1 MTLDNLDNYLKVFEE
16 INQSS
21 TINGITGLQDFRKEN
36 WDKFVKTGIPI
47 HRRGNERW
55 KYTNLRPLLDSFHIP
70 SKKEEEDFQKDL
82 ESNIPLIENQIVIVL
97 VNGIFSEKLSSNL
110 KNIKGVRLSTLN
122 DSNFEI
128 QHLYKNS
135 KSNQDPLYLLIMLV
149 PMMLLVYML
158 KIVILI

>member
-21 TINGITGLQDFRKEN
+21 TINGITDLQDYRKGN

-55 KYTNLRPLLDSFHIP
+55 KYTNLRPLLDSFHVP
-70 SKKEEEDFQKDL
+70 SKKDDNDFQKDL
-82 ESNIPLIENQIVIVL
+82 QSNIPFIENQIVIAL

-110 KNIKGVRLSTLN
+110 KNI
-122 DSNFEI
+122 
-128 QHLYKNS
+128 
-135 KSNQDPLYLLIMLV
+135 
-149 PMMLLVYML
+149 
-158 KIVILI
+158 ILI